1 MSNSFYRN
9 GAAAILA
16 AGVVSVAAW
25 KAPQASSYL
34 LASANPAATVSVAP
48 AGTVPAVVANSSYAP
63 VVERVE
69 PAVVTIRV
77 EKRAQMVPTDQQ
89 MPDDLFR
96 RFFGEQMPRGQ
107 RGPRMAPRGVER
119 GLGSGVIVTQ
129 DGYILTN
136 NHVVD
141 GTDKVQVDLPDSR
154 TFSAKVIGTDPA
166 TDLAV
171 VKIDATSLP
180 TLTIGDSDAV
190 KVGDVVLAV
199 GNPLNIGETVTSG
212 IISAKGRQTPGDADS
227 YQDFLQTDAAINHGN
242 SGGALV
248 NVAGQLIGINSQ
260 ILSPSDGNIG
270 LGFAIPSNM
279 AKNVMDQL
287 VKNGSVRR
295 AKLGVTIQPISHD
308 MATAMN
314 LPSTHGALVASVED
328 GGAAAKAGLKQGDVI
343 TRFNGKAV
351 ADNNQL
357 RNEVAA
363 TTPGTSVPVEVL
375 RNGKTETLHAT
386 LGELAPAKG
395 ARASRSN
402 DRSEGGKYGMSVQPL
417 TPDLADQIGVPR
429 TTQGVVVAG
438 LDPEGIAADS
448 QLQEGDVIEKVNGK
462 TVTTADALR
471 TALDNSNGKPSL
483 LLVHRKDAT
492 IFLTLGAK

>member
-1 MSNSFYRN
+1 MNNGLYRK
-9 GAAAILA
+9 GAVAALAAA
-16 AGVVSVAAW
+16 VVTMAAW

-34 LASANPAATVSVAP
+34 SASSAPAISVAAPGVPAAVTSA
-48 AGTVPAVVANSSYAP
+48 SYAP
-63 VVERVE
+63 IVDRVE

-89 MPDDLFR
+89 IPDDLFR
-96 RFFGEQMPRGQ
+96 RFFGEQLPGNQ
-107 RGPRMAPRGVER
+107 APRGRRMIPRGIER
-119 GLGSGVIVTQ
+119 GLGSGVIVTS

-141 GTDKVQVDLPDSR
+141 GTDKVEVDLPDSR
-154 TFSAKVIGTDPA
+154 TFTAKVVGTDPA

-171 VKIDATSLP
+171 VKIDASNLP

-190 KVGDVVLAV
+190 KVGDVVLAI
-199 GNPLNIGETVTSG
+199 GNPLNIGETVTAG
-212 IISAKGRQTPGDADS
+212 IISAKGRQTPDGSDG

-248 NVAGQLIGINSQ
+248 NTAGQLIGINSQ

-287 VKNGSVRR
+287 VKNGVVHR
-295 AKLGVTIQPISHD
+295 AMLGVHIQGISHD

-314 LPSTHGALVASVED
+314 LSSTHGALIASVDE
-328 GGAAAKAGLKQGDVI
+328 GGPAAKAGFKQGDVI
-343 TRFNGKAV
+343 TKFNGKPV
-351 ADNNQL
+351 VDSNQL
-357 RNEVAA
+357 RNDVAA
-363 TTPGTSVPVEVL
+363 TTPGTSVPVEIL
-375 RNGKTETLHAT
+375 RNGSTETLHAT
-386 LGELAPAKG
+386 LGELTPAKG
-395 ARASRSN
+395 ERVSRSS
-402 DRSEGGKYGMSVQPL
+402 DKSEGGKYGMSVQPL
-417 TPDLADQIGVPR
+417 TPDLAEQVGVPR
-429 TTQGVVVAG
+429 STQGVLVSGV
-438 LDPEGIAADS
+438 DPEGLAADS
-448 QLQEGDVIEKVNGK
+448 QLQEGDVIEKANGK

-471 TALDNSNGKPSL
+471 AALDANNGKPSL

-492 IFLTLGAK
+492 IFLTLRSK